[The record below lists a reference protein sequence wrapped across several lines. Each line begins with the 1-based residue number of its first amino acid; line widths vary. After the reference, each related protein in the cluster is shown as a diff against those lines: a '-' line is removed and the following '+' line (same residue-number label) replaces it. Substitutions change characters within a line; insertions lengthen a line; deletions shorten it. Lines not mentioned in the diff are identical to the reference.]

1 MTNKLEGLEPKK
13 VFHYFE
19 AISQIPRRSGHEKQL
34 SDYMVGFAKERGLE
48 VHQDEYLNVIIKKP
62 GTAGYEDAPITI
74 IQGHLDMVCEQNEGT
89 DHDFEKDPID
99 LVIEGAWLTANG
111 TTLGADNGIAIAY
124 AMALLDA
131 EDIPHPPLEVVMT
144 TDEEVGLTGALK
156 MDKSLLKGSYFI
168 NLDSEEEGELTV
180 GCAGGLKAT
189 LRLPISHT
197 VKVFDEAKVQV
208 IEIKN
213 LKGGHSGVD
222 IDKNRANA
230 DHLMGRILSH
240 LRKGCSFRIVDF
252 VGGSKDNVIPREAK
266 AIIVYESVDHSSFEN
281 LYEEVKAQIKK
292 ENRTVEPAL
301 TIDIKSMEYNKSL
314 KVFSRKTTDQLIY
327 TLINIPKG
335 IQTMSADLEGMVES
349 SLNLGKCAV
358 EGDTVVMLFA
368 IRSNIR
374 SLKYHMTTQLE
385 WFAKQIGATLTPT
398 ADYPEWEFKPD
409 SRLLDKAALVY
420 EDMFNKKPL
429 VKAIHAGL
437 EPGAFL
443 EKLPHLDAISFGPD
457 MEEVHSPNERLHIE
471 STMRTWEFLKALLK
485 ALK

>member
-1 MTNKLEGLEPKK
+1 MTNKLEGLKPKK
-13 VFHYFE
+13 VFQFFE
-19 AISQIPRRSGHEKQL
+19 AISQIPRRSGHEKKL
-34 SDYMVGFAKERGLE
+34 SDYMVAFAKERNLE
-48 VHQDEYLNVIIKKP
+48 VIQDEYLNVIIKKP
-62 GTAGYEDAPITI
+62 GTVGYENAPITI
-74 IQGHLDMVCEQNEGT
+74 IQGHLDMVCEKNEGT
-89 DHDFEKDPID
+89 HHDFEKDPID
-99 LVIEGAWLTANG
+99 LVVEGVWLTAKG

-131 EDIPHPPLEVVMT
+131 EDIMHPPLEVVMT

-189 LRLPISHT
+189 LRLPIVYT
-197 VKVFDEAKVQV
+197 VKVFEEAMVQT
-208 IEIKN
+208 IELKN

-252 VGGSKDNVIPREAK
+252 SGGSKDNVIPREAK
-266 AIIVYESVDHSSFEN
+266 ATIVYERSEHSSFET
-281 LYEEVKAQIKK
+281 LYAAVTAQIKK
-292 ENRTVEPAL
+292 ENRTVEPML
-301 TIDIKSMEYNKSL
+301 TIEVTTLPYKKGL
-314 KVFSRKTTDQLIY
+314 VFSRKTTDQLIY
-327 TLINIPKG
+327 TLINVPKG

-358 EGDTVVMLFA
+358 EGDEVVMLFA

-385 WFAKQIGATLTPT
+385 WFAKQIGGTLTPT

-420 EDMFNKKPL
+420 EAMFHKKPL